1 MLVPTMKNNRV
12 IHAFISLLFLT
23 FLFVVMFSS
32 VNNKLFDST
41 LVTKWLREFNTE
53 ALVYAMG
60 SENGYFTQALPEE
73 SEPPKM
79 SSIFIQLA
87 TNIRPGDIRSLF
99 GNELPGFA
107 IYDAEI
113 YLASKGTNYSTLPI
127 ESTPPMDEIMEM
139 AEPTEENTKIMKENE
154 ENHNNPQPERNTN
167 GKKVVHIY
175 HSHSYEAYKPLSK
188 NGTYNSSNP
197 ATNIIAIGDVLKRDL
212 EEQGI
217 GVSHDTS
224 NIGEQLQQ
232 KKWGTGKAY
241 IAARENVVETLA
253 DNQDIQY
260 LIDMHRD
267 SQPKKVT
274 TIEIEGKPYARLFL
288 VVGKEH
294 PGYEKNLILAETLY
308 NKINESYPY
317 LCRGVV
323 IKSKNEGNGVY
334 NQDLTSNALLIEMGG
349 IDNNLQ
355 ELINTSEAFAA
366 VFSELYWDAKKVN
379 APQENKE

>member
-1 MLVPTMKNNRV
+1 MKNKRYLQV
-12 IHAFISLLFLT
+12 TVCFIALALLFVL
-23 FLFVVMFSS
+23 MFTTIKS
-32 VNNKLFDST
+32 KWFDST
-41 LVTKWLREFNTE
+41 MVTKWLREFNTE

-60 SENGYFTQALPEE
+60 SQNGYFTQALPEE
-73 SEPPKM
+73 SEPPKI

-113 YLASKGTNYSTLPI
+113 YLASKGTNYATLPI
-127 ESTPPMDEIMEM
+127 ESTPPIEEIMEM
-139 AEPTEENTKIMKENE
+139 AEPTEENEKIMKENE
-154 ENHNNPQPERNTN
+154 EEHNNPPPDLNTN
-167 GKKVVHIY
+167 GKQVVHIY

-197 ATNIIAIGDVLKRDL
+197 ATNIIAIGEVLKRDL
-212 EEQGI
+212 EERGI

-232 KKWGTGKAY
+232 KNWGTGKAY
-241 IAARENVVETLA
+241 TAARENVVEA
-253 DNQDIQY
+253 IASNKDIQY

-274 TIEIEGKPYARLFL
+274 TIEIKGKSYARLFL

-294 PGYEKNLILAETLY
+294 PGYEKNLILAESLY
-308 NKINESYPY
+308 NKINEMYPS
-317 LCRGVV
+317 LCRGVI
-323 IKSKNEGNGVY
+323 IKGKNEGNGVY
-334 NQDLTSNALLIEMGG
+334 NQDLSSNAMLIEMGG

-355 ELINTSEAFAA
+355 ELMNTSEVFAE
-366 VFSELYWDAKKVN
+366 VFSEQYWDAEKIN
-379 APQENKE
+379 APQYNKDRR

>member
-1 MLVPTMKNNRV
+1 MKNNRV
-12 IHAFISLLFLT
+12 FHAVVSFVVLT
-23 FLFVVMFSS
+23 FLFIVLSTPVHS
-32 VNNKLFDST
+32 KWFDST
-41 LVTKWLREFNTE
+41 ILSKWLKNFNTE

-60 SENGYFTQALPEE
+60 AQNVYFTQSLPEE

-79 SSIFIQLA
+79 SSVFIQLA

-107 IYDAEI
+107 IYDSEI
-113 YLASKGTNYSTLPI
+113 YLASEGTNYSTLPI
-127 ESTPPMDEIMEM
+127 ESTPPIEEIMEM
-139 AEPTEENTKIMKENE
+139 AEPTEENKKIMKENDE
-154 ENHNNPQPERNTN
+154 KHNTPPPVRNTN
-167 GKKVVHIY
+167 GKQVVHIY

-197 ATNIIAIGDVLKRDL
+197 ETNIIFIGDVLKKDL
-212 EEQGI
+212 EERGI
-217 GVSHDTS
+217 GVSHDTA
-224 NIGEQLQQ
+224 NIGEQL
-232 KKWGTGKAY
+232 KNKNWGTGKAY
-241 IAARENVVETLA
+241 AVARENIVEVLA
-253 DNQDIQY
+253 NNNDIEY

-274 TIEIEGKPYARLFL
+274 TINIESKSYARLFL

-294 PGYEKNLILAETLY
+294 PGYEKNLILAERLY
-308 NKINESYPY
+308 NKINEKYPY

-349 IDNNLQ
+349 IDNDLN
-355 ELINTSEAFAA
+355 ELMNTSEAFAD
-366 VFSELYWDAKKVN
+366 VFSEIFWATTN
-379 APQENKE
+379 AEAN

>member
-1 MLVPTMKNNRV
+1 
-12 IHAFISLLFLT
+12 
-23 FLFVVMFSS
+23 
-32 VNNKLFDST
+32 
-41 LVTKWLREFNTE
+41 
-53 ALVYAMG
+53 MG
-60 SENGYFTQALPEE
+60 SQNVFFTQALPEE
-73 SEPPKM
+73 SEPPKLT
-79 SSIFIQLA
+79 SIFIQLS

-127 ESTPPMDEIMEM
+127 ESTPPLEEIMEM

-154 ENHNNPQPERNTN
+154 EKHRNPLPERNTN
-167 GKKVVHIY
+167 DKKVVHIY

-197 ATNIIAIGDVLKRDL
+197 ETNIIAIGDVLKRDL
-212 EEQGI
+212 EERGI

-224 NIGEQLQQ
+224 NIGEQL
-232 KKWGTGKAY
+232 KEKNWGTGKAY
-241 IAARENVVETLA
+241 TVARENVVETIA
-253 DNQDIQY
+253 NNKDIQY

-267 SQPKKVT
+267 SQSKMVT
-274 TIEIEGKPYARLFL
+274 TIEIEDKSYARLFL

-294 PGYEKNLILAETLY
+294 PGYERNLILAETLY
-308 NKINESYPY
+308 NKINEKYPY

-334 NQDLTSNALLIEMGG
+334 NQDLSSNALLIEMGG

-355 ELINTSEAFAA
+355 ELINTSDAFAEI
-366 VFSELYWDAKKVN
+366 FSELYWDAEKVD
-379 APQENKE
+379 AE

>member
-1 MLVPTMKNNRV
+1 MVNPTMKNNRL
-12 IHAFISLLFLT
+12 IHAAAFLVIIT
-23 FLFVVMFSS
+23 FLFVITFTSVHNRWLDSS
-32 VNNKLFDST
+32 IVS
-41 LVTKWLREFNTE
+41 KWLRDFNTE

-60 SENGYFTQALPEE
+60 SQNRYFTQALPEE
-73 SEPPKM
+73 SEPPKLT
-79 SSIFIQLA
+79 SIFIQLS

-113 YLASKGTNYSTLPI
+113 YLASKGTNYATLPI
-127 ESTPPMDEIMEM
+127 ESTPPLEEIMEM

-154 ENHNNPQPERNTN
+154 EKHKNPPPERNTN
-167 GKKVVHIY
+167 GKQVVHIY

-197 ATNIIAIGDVLKRDL
+197 ETNIIAIGDVLKRDL
-212 EEQGI
+212 EERGI

-232 KKWGTGKAY
+232 KNWGTSKAY
-241 IAARENVVETLA
+241 TAARENVVEAIA
-253 DNQDIQY
+253 DNKDIQY

-274 TIEIEGKPYARLFL
+274 TIEIEGKSYARLFL

-294 PGYEKNLILAETLY
+294 PDYEKNLILAESLY
-308 NKINESYPY
+308 NKINEKYPS

-323 IKSKNEGNGVY
+323 LKGKNEGNGVY
-334 NQDLTSNALLIEMGG
+334 NQDLSSHAMLVEMGG

-355 ELINTSEAFAA
+355 ELMNTSEAFAEI
-366 VFSELYWDAKKVN
+366 FSEHYWDAEKVD
-379 APQENKE
+379 AE